1 MNMELHFRRILTLMI
16 VALSVFTTAFGEQ
29 ASFVV
34 AIALICLIGIPH
46 GATDHILFFSIAQKM
61 PGDKKKT
68 QLRFYMTYLGIMATY
83 GLLWYLSPQL
93 SFLLFII
100 VSFYH
105 FGQENLKTF
114 RWKSSYLK
122 YISFMFSGVFLL
134 ATPLLA
140 DMNSAWPIIKS
151 IMGLGDNIFVDTHQC
166 RQISYAVGIIYG
178 CFIVV
183 LMLSRNIDSGAGT
196 KELINSSILFSLFV
210 STPLM
215 MGFAV
220 YFSLWH
226 ALPSIIE
233 QISFLK
239 INQVKYNFKSH
250 VRNLAPYT
258 ILSIIGIFVGLF
270 MLDNSSLS
278 AKTGIGFMFLSIIT
292 LPHIILM
299 DKFHEMSAEKPIVET
314 NQPYA
319 VS

>member
-1 MNMELHFRRILTLMI
+1 MELHFRRILTLMI

-61 PGDKKKT
+61 PGDKNKI
-68 QLRFYMTYLGIMATY
+68 QLRFYATYLGIMGAY
-83 GLLWYLSPQL
+83 GLLWYVSPQL
-93 SFLLFII
+93 SFLLFIL

-105 FGQENLKTF
+105 FGQENLKSF
-114 RWKSSYLK
+114 RWKSTYLK
-122 YISFMFSGVFLL
+122 YLSFMISGVFLL

-151 IMGLGDNIFVDTHQC
+151 IMGLTDNIFLDAQPC
-166 RQISYAVGIIYG
+166 RQLSYAIGIIYG
-178 CFIVV
+178 TFIIV
-183 LMLSRNIDSGAGT
+183 LMASRNIEANTGM
-196 KELINSSILFSLFV
+196 KELINSAILFSLFV

-233 QISFLK
+233 QINFLK
-239 INQVKYNFKSH
+239 TNKVKYNFKSH
-250 VRNLAPYT
+250 IRNLAPYT
-258 ILSIIGIFVGLF
+258 LVSILGIFIGLY